1 MEDELTRGTLLCDDE
16 REEIS
21 RGIVAGESGREIG
34 RRIGRHFSVINREI
48 ARNSG
53 RSAYRACDARQ
64 KATASAARP
73 KARKL
78 ETDPLLLTEVN
89 KGLQL
94 KWSPQQISTRLRMD
108 FPDDEV
114 MRVSHEAIYQALYV
128 QAKGQLKARLV
139 GRLRTGKTRRVSRAE
154 RRAITENSQ
163 AIPGMVMIT
172 ERPPEVADRAVP
184 GHWEGD
190 LIMGKG
196 NASAI
201 ATLVERTSRFL
212 ILQRLPYDHTADRMA
227 YALTSAMNRLP
238 ALLKRSLT
246 WDQGR
251 EMAQHAKFTTIT
263 GIPVFFCDPHS
274 PWQRGTNE
282 NINGLLREYFPK
294 GTDLSDYNQD
304 YLDAVAFELNGRP
317 RQTLGWLKPTEKLNA
332 ILLEAGDASTA

>member
-1 MEDELTRGTLLCDDE
+1 MARGTVLSIEE

-21 RGIVAGESGREIG
+21 RGLVEGESGRLIA
-34 RRIGRHFSVINREI
+34 RRLGRHFSVVNREI
-48 ARNSG
+48 VRHGG
-53 RSAYRACDARQ
+53 RFAYRAAKAEQDAI
-64 KATASAARP
+64 ASMRRP
-73 KARKL
+73 KERKV
-78 ETDPLLLTEVN
+78 ESDPLLLAEVN
-89 KGLQL
+89 KGLAF
-94 KWSPQQISTRLRMD
+94 KWSPQQISARLRD
-108 FPDDEV
+108 EFPDDEA
-114 MRVSHEAIYQALYV
+114 MRVSHESIYQALFV
-128 QAKGQLKARLV
+128 QAKGQLKARLA
-139 GRLRTGKTRRVSRAE
+139 GRLRTGKIRRVSRVE
-154 RRAITENSQ
+154 RRAITENKQ

-190 LIMGKG
+190 LLMGKA
-196 NASAI
+196 NSSAI
-201 ATLVERTSRFL
+201 ATLVERTSRFV
-212 ILQRLPYDHTADRMA
+212 ILQRLPYDHTAERTA

-282 NINGLLREYFPK
+282 NTNGLLREYFPK
-294 GTDLSDYNQD
+294 GIDLSGYNQD

-317 RQTLGWLKPTEKLNA
+317 RQTLGWLKPSEKLNA
-332 ILLEAGDASTA
+332 ILLDASDASTA

>member
-1 MEDELTRGTLLCDDE
+1 M
-16 REEIS
+16 
-21 RGIVAGESGREIG
+21 V
-34 RRIGRHFSVINREI
+34 HREI
-48 ARNSG
+48 ARHGG
-53 RSAYRACDARQ
+53 RSAYRASEAQ
-64 KATASAARP
+64 QNTAVSAQRP
-73 KARKL
+73 KDRKV
-78 ETDPLLLTEVN
+78 EKDPPLLAEVN
-89 KGLQL
+89 KGLTL

-108 FPDDEV
+108 FPDNEA
-114 MRVSHEAIYQALYV
+114 MRVSHEALYQALFV
-128 QAKGQLKARLV
+128 QAKGQLKVQLA
-139 GRLRTGKTRRVSRAE
+139 GRLRTGKIRRVSRAE
-154 RRAITENSQ
+154 RRAIIENKQ
-163 AIPGMVMIT
+163 AIRDMVMIT

-190 LIMGKG
+190 LLMGKN

-201 ATLVERTSRFL
+201 ATLVERTSRFV
-212 ILQRLPYDHTADRMA
+212 ILHKLPYDHCAERMA
-227 YALTSAMNRLP
+227 YALTAAMNRLP

-282 NINGLLREYFPK
+282 NTNGLLREYFPK
-294 GTDLSDYNQD
+294 GTDLSEYNQD

-332 ILLEAGDASTA
+332 ILLEAAGASTA